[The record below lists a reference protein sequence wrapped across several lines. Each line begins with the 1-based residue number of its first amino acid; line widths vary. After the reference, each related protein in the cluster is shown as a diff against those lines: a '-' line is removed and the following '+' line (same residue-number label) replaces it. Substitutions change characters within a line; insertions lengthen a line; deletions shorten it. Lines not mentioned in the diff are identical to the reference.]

1 MFNIV
6 KLFKSFGHA
15 FDGIITLLRQE
26 QNFRLH
32 VLASAIVIVCGFYF
46 EIRPWQWALLVI
58 MICLVFILEMIN
70 TIVER
75 LLDVLKPRLHEYVK
89 DIKDIMSAMVLISA
103 LSSVAV
109 GLIIFLPYL

>member
-1 MFNIV
+1 
-6 KLFKSFGHA
+6 
-15 FDGIITLLRQE
+15 
-26 QNFRLH
+26 
-32 VLASAIVIVCGFYF
+32 
-46 EIRPWQWALLVI
+46 